1 MSSASKV
8 GEIFTA
14 AGAAFSRL
22 GELTMSLHPT
32 AEPNPASGKWTEQEI
47 ELLKSSVKRF
57 GEDLNKISDVIK
69 NRTTSQ
75 IKAQLKRKAYED
87 AGLQPPT
94 DASPKKQ
101 VSQKPTISEQPQP
114 KKQRSSAEVTLSAL
128 NAPESD
134 VDIEGLG
141 ESSASKKL
149 EFDSD
154 MDSNLL

>member
-1 MSSASKV
+1 MAELLKISGGVGYGLVTHFVNQVVHAEVTPNALEIVTKCLNALALHFLLCIEDSLFIFYFQV

-69 NRTTSQ
+69 NRTT
-75 IKAQLKRKAYED
+75 
-87 AGLQPPT
+87 
-94 DASPKKQ
+94 
-101 VSQKPTISEQPQP
+101 
-114 KKQRSSAEVTLSAL
+114 
-128 NAPESD
+128 
-134 VDIEGLG
+134 
-141 ESSASKKL
+141 
-149 EFDSD
+149 
-154 MDSNLL
+154 